1 MYMIKINNNIY
12 YILFKFEFKSNETK
26 NIISS
31 FYDEVE
37 SIYPQIYS
45 GQLIYLDNSN
55 KINNL
60 KFDSDYFLKYQFIYG
75 DSGIYNYSIGDYDY
89 IKINQNFKGKSI
101 AVPLDADF
109 SFSTNNSKHIFYY
122 QLISSLQV
130 QEVTEV
136 KAGEPLIRI
145 LKEYYFPLYYYIR

>member
-1 MYMIKINNNIY
+1 M
-12 YILFKFEFKSNETK
+12 FKFEFKSNETK

-89 IKINQNFKGKSI
+89 IKINQNFKGNSI

-130 QEVTEV
+130 KELEEV